1 MAGEEEQAL
10 DRVARALLRE
20 ARAVLDARAKD
31 GALGGGDGAGLE
43 EALQAAGV
51 ELAQDLGALVAWLAR
66 LASAGRDAGAGSER
80 ERERALRYLSAAA
93 LLLQA
98 APLQAQLGAP
108 RAVTQFVEGVLPA
121 LGPRAPLAACLATC
135 ALWNLERTPEAAQ
148 VLGGAG
154 AAAAAANFRKALATL
169 EGLPP
174 CALVPGGVYALSP
187 PAPAPAQAPT
197 PEQQQEREHEP
208 EHETARADA
217 DAPASALRKR
227 NVACHADAA
236 SAREP
241 HSGSDAC
248 SDEEEQAP
256 TAHSATAH
264 SAKGTTLTG
273 SSSSCDYD
281 AQVSVVRRLV
291 TNPGGRARARGAGAV
306 AVSLRGALGE
316 PVFWTLAAL
325 AAVAVAVALVLLGRA
340 ATRAAELK
348 TRHEA
353 LLQLF
358 PVALLAG
365 YLALGRRRSGG
376 LAARGL
382 AGRFERQAAQVVEM
396 LVVDVVHSATTE
408 TDLAVRCDDDELRAD
423 RAHATPTHRQQQR
436 VGIAS
441 ELKKQ

>member
-31 GALGGGDGAGLE
+31 GTLGGGDGAGLD

-80 ERERALRYLSAAA
+80 ERALRYLSAAA

-108 RAVTQFVEGVLPA
+108 RAVTELVEGVLPV
-121 LGPRAPLAACLATC
+121 LGPRVPLAACLATC

-154 AAAAAANFRKALATL
+154 AAAAAATFRKALATL

-187 PAPAPAQAPT
+187 PAPAPAPAPT

-208 EHETARADA
+208 EHETVRADA

-236 SAREP
+236 SARAP

-248 SDEEEQAP
+248 SDEEEGHAP

-264 SAKGTTLTG
+264 SATG
-273 SSSSCDYD
+273 AASASSSLSCDYD

-306 AVSLRGALGE
+306 AASLRGALGE

-325 AAVAVAVALVLLGRA
+325 AAAAVAVALVLLGRA

-353 LLQLF
+353 LVQLF

-376 LAARGL
+376 LSARGL

-408 TDLAVRCDDDELRAD
+408 TDLAVRRD
-423 RAHATPTHRQQQR
+423 
-436 VGIAS
+436 V
-441 ELKKQ
+441 

>member
-10 DRVARALLRE
+10 DQVARALLRE

-31 GALGGGDGAGLE
+31 GALGGGDGAGLDE
-43 EALQAAGV
+43 VLQAAGV

-108 RAVTQFVEGVLPA
+108 RAVTQFVEGVLPV
-121 LGPRAPLAACLATC
+121 LGPRVPLAACLATC

-174 CALVPGGVYALSP
+174 CALVPGGVYTLSP
-187 PAPAPAQAPT
+187 PAPALALAPAPT
-197 PEQQQEREHEP
+197 PEQQQEGKHEP
-208 EHETARADA
+208 EHETARGDA
-217 DAPASALRKR
+217 DAPASTLRKR

-236 SAREP
+236 SARAP
-241 HSGSDAC
+241 HSGSDAS
-248 SDEEEQAP
+248 SDEEEEDAP

-264 SAKGTTLTG
+264 SATG
-273 SSSSCDYD
+273 AASAGSALSCDYD

-306 AVSLRGALGE
+306 AASLRGALGE

-325 AAVAVAVALVLLGRA
+325 AAAAVAVALVLLGRA

-353 LLQLF
+353 LVQLF

-376 LAARGL
+376 VAARGL
-382 AGRFERQAAQVVEM
+382 AGRFERQASQVVEM
-396 LVVDVVHSATTE
+396 LLVDVVHSATTE
-408 TDLAVRCDDDELRAD
+408 SDLAVRRD
-423 RAHATPTHRQQQR
+423 
-436 VGIAS
+436 V
-441 ELKKQ
+441 